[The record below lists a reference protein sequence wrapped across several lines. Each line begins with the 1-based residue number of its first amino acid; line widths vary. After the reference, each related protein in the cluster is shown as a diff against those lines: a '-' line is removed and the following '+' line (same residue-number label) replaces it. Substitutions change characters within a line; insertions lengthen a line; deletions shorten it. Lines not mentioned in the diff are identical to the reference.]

1 MKKNDKAYLVYIHKN
16 KINNKVYVGITSQT
30 PKDRWRNGKGYKPK
44 NSNRNAHF
52 WNAIQKYG
60 WDNFYHYIIIEKITK
75 ERACEIEVNL
85 INYYNSRN
93 PKYGYNISNGGELG
107 NSNEVYVYNKMT
119 GKYIN
124 TYINNPLASR
134 ELGVSASSISG
145 VASGK
150 NKYCGDYYFSYI
162 NYGDSLPQNILFDI
176 NYNNNNNTPVAQY
189 DLNGNFIKKYSR
201 KIEAIHELFGN
212 DCCNKLFDLNSKT
225 AYGYIWKPCKMDEIL
240 IKKIDE
246 TELKSIITPKYNGC
260 YQYDLNGKFLRRF
273 NTFTDACLYLGNM
286 QISRLSKKAKVI
298 GKYKNSYWAREDD
311 PRVKF
316 GEDLDVSFLDNEI
329 KIPSCCKKVY
339 QYDFQGNLVNMYNSL
354 AEAGRLNNYSADSIY
369 FALKGVTYSY
379 KGYIWR
385 YNETIFRTEE
395 LLDIIEKS
403 RKLRFI
409 QINENTIVNEY
420 STSELKNK
428 YKKDNN
434 YKNIKIS
441 CITNDL
447 CLGYT
452 WKIA

>member
-1 MKKNDKAYLVYIHKN
+1 
-16 KINNKVYVGITSQT
+16 
-30 PKDRWRNGKGYKPK
+30 
-44 NSNRNAHF
+44 
-52 WNAIQKYG
+52 
-60 WDNFYHYIIIEKITK
+60 
-75 ERACEIEVNL
+75 
-85 INYYNSRN
+85 
-93 PKYGYNISNGGELG
+93 
-107 NSNEVYVYNKMT
+107 
-119 GKYIN
+119 
-124 TYINNPLASR
+124 
-134 ELGVSASSISG
+134 
-145 VASGK
+145 
-150 NKYCGDYYFSYI
+150 
-162 NYGDSLPQNILFDI
+162 
-176 NYNNNNNTPVAQY
+176 
-189 DLNGNFIKKYSR
+189 
-201 KIEAIHELFGN
+201 
-212 DCCNKLFDLNSKT
+212 
-225 AYGYIWKPCKMDEIL
+225 MDEIP

-434 YKNIKIS
+434 YKNIKIA